1 MKKTCSVL
9 LALMLLGCCIPSA
22 HALEDEDFSNSM
34 LAFTVVVDSAKNN
47 AMAGFV
53 VTMTADTAYVLTD
66 TMILQQGDPYVCAT
80 VLFRDGRMNEE
91 SLIPAEAV
99 WMDGTSSIALLSVP
113 TEDMAAIH
121 RAFPALAPMSSVS
134 NGDTLHR
141 VGMDIT
147 ENNPNWSLIHC
158 VYTTSTAIV
167 SSNYPSGL
175 FSVTSAPNAG
185 STILDMGGPVIDE
198 QGVVVGISAYAV
210 VDDAITDEFI
220 FGLDELIDYLDGQG
234 IPYAPRGSYGKVT
247 DGVPKIVG
255 ASAPGGGSGSSGSS
269 GGTGSSGGSGTGSGS
284 RGGSGS
290 SGGLIGDALSGGAIG
305 LVAAGAAGV
314 VLWLRKNKKPAGGG
328 GQTPAGGSAAPA
340 GALALVGIGGQMDGC
355 RFPLQGASLTFGRD
369 PGKCAIIYDSG
380 APGVSSLHCQ
390 LILQEGVWRLT
401 DLSSSYGTYLN
412 GRKLEPFAPSPL
424 RPGDTFWL
432 GQPQNSFTL
441 KEG

>member
-22 HALEDEDFSNSM
+22 HALADEDFSNSM

-147 ENNPNWSLIHC
+147 EDNPNWSPIYC
-158 VYTTSTAIV
+158 VYTTSTAIL

-175 FSVTSAPNAG
+175 FSVTSAPSAG
-185 STILDMGGPVIDE
+185 SGILDMGGPVIDE

-220 FGLDELIDYLDGQG
+220 FGLDEVIGYLDSQG
-234 IPYAPRGSYGKVT
+234 IPYAPRGSCGKVT
-247 DGVPKIVG
+247 DGVPKIIG
-255 ASAPGGGSGSSGSS
+255 ASAPSGSGSSGP
-269 GGTGSSGGSGTGSGS
+269 SGGSGAGSGS
-284 RGGSGS
+284 RGGSSSGS

-314 VLWLRKNKKPAGGG
+314 VLWLRKKKKPAG

-355 RFPLQGASLTFGRD
+355 RFPLQGVSLTFGRD

-390 LILQEGVWRLT
+390 LILQEGVWCLT